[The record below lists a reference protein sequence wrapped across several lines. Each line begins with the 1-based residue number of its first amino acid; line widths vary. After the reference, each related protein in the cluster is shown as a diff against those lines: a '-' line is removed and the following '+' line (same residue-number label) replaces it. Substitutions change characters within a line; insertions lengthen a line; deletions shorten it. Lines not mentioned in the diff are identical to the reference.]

1 MIALTGIP
9 RVQDFVEQM
18 KNNFISFSDWIN
30 TSVQIYD
37 STNTFSTEMIVFVVV
52 LVIFSFIF
60 ELL

>member
-37 STNTFSTEMIVFVVV
+37 STNTFSTKMIVFVVV

>member
-18 KNNFISFSDWIN
+18 KNNFISFPDWIN

-37 STNTFSTEMIVFVVV
+37 STNTFSTKMIVFVVV

>member
-18 KNNFISFSDWIN
+18 KNNFISFPDWIN